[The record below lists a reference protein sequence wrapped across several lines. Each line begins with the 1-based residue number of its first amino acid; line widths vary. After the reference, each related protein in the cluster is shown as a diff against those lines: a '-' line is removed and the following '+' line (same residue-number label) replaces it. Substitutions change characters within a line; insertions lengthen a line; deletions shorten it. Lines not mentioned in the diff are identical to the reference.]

1 MQIEEDEIDDLVSR
15 IKKINGGEN
24 ARPHLAGSSHALMLG
39 SFFVSIIVTVEVREE
54 RFKEK
59 IISSGGQ
66 LSSVMD
72 IIKNLMADD
81 LSGDNEIF
89 VIKD

>member
-1 MQIEEDEIDDLVSR
+1 
-15 IKKINGGEN
+15 
-24 ARPHLAGSSHALMLG
+24 MLG

>member
-15 IKKINGGEN
+15 IKKINGGEKGC
-24 ARPHLAGSSHALMLG
+24 PTLASLSCTNVIA
-39 SFFVSIIVTVEVREE
+39 FFFAPIIVTVEVREE

-81 LSGDNEIF
+81 VSGADEIF